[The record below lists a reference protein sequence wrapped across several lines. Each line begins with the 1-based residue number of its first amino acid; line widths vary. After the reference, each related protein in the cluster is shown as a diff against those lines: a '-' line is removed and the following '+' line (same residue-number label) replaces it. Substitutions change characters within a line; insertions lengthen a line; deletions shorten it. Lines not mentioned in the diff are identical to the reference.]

1 MRGAVENIP
10 IIRNALASVGILN
23 KTLQD
28 AILAVI
34 GKESNFKPQSENLK
48 YSAKRIRE
56 VWPYITPEQAA
67 KLANNPMA
75 LANFVYGG
83 KYGNDKI
90 MDGWKF
96 RGRSYNQLTFK
107 NTYKKIG
114 EQIGIDLVNNPDLLN
129 DKAIGAKA
137 TAQYFKN
144 VFAANK
150 ANIKNLYGI
159 DINNIPPGTD
169 PFRLLKIAVNANA
182 GFAKP
187 SNIVNTE
194 YQKALQYFEYATG
207 KKNYFIPLAI
217 GALLL
222 FFALKK

>member
-1 MRGAVENIP
+1 MRGAIENIP
-10 IIRNALASVGILN
+10 TIKNGLASVGILN

-28 AILAVI
+28 AIIAVI
-34 GKESNFKPQSENLK
+34 GKESNFKPQNENLN

-56 VWPYITPEQAA
+56 VWPYITPEQA
-67 KLANNPMA
+67 KNLEKKPIA
-75 LANFVYGG
+75 LANYVYGG
-83 KYGNDKI
+83 KYGNDKN
-90 MDGWKF
+90 MDGWNF
-96 RGRSYNQLTFK
+96 RGRSYNQITFK

-114 EQIGIDLVNNPDLLN
+114 DQIGVDLIKNPDLLN
-129 DKAIGAKA
+129 DKAIAAKA

-144 VFAANK
+144 TFSANK

-169 PFRLLKIAVNANA
+169 PLKILRIAVNANA
-182 GFAKP
+182 GFGK
-187 SNIVNTE
+187 STNIVNTE

-207 KKNYFIPLAI
+207 KKNYFIPIAI